1 MNELQNVLNKTNEC
15 YITIQDAI
23 DKINEC
29 ITIVQELQE
38 IFENILGVNKEKK
51 IWKYSI
57 YIEDKIKCGSILSE
71 DKEFVEKWLKYKY
84 RSATRIDIEEFKS
97 IRTLIKELF

>member
-1 MNELQNVLNKTNEC
+1 MDELQNVINKTNEC

-38 IFENILGVNKEKK
+38 NFENILEINKEKK

-71 DKEFVEKWLKYKY
+71 DKEFVEKWLRYKY
-84 RSATRIDIEEFKS
+84 RSVSTIDIKEFKS
-97 IRTLIKELF
+97 INALIKELV